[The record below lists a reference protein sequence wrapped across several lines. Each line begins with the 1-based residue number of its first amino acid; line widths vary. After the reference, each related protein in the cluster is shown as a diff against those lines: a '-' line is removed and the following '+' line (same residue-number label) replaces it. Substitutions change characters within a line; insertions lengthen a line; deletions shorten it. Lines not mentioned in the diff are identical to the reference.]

1 VINLRLLV
9 LWVIV
14 AAPLAWGVSK
24 TLQNALKLFQ

>member
-1 VINLRLLV
+1 MRVHTFA

-14 AAPLAWGVSK
+14 AIPLLWGVFN